1 MKKLISFLAVIFF
14 SIASYGQITSYPH
27 NTNFESSF
35 GDWLNVVGDDF
46 DWALKSGSGTPSGG
60 TGPQSSPYGANSSS
74 GYAYCESS
82 SPNYPNKE
90 AWLECVYDFSA
101 LSSPQI
107 SIYYHM
113 YSSYNSS
120 SYGPGTLQ
128 LDVYDG
134 SSWTMNVWND
144 TTSNSSWQTT
154 TIDLSQFAGMSN
166 VKLSWTGYTIGWQS
180 DVCLDELSVSDNTN
194 SGGGGGSS
202 NAVEVGDPNSTTEN
216 GRVPAYGYYDF
227 SWSAAIYHASD
238 FANQQLDIDKISW
251 NVTNGN
257 SMLMTKQ
264 QIWFAHTLE
273 DVFLTGDE
281 PMPALTGPYI
291 QWVKVYEGDINFV
304 PGWNEVTLQTVYP
317 YNGSS
322 NLLVKVINEH
332 GSWASSY
339 PEFQYT
345 AKTNTVVYNYDDGSF
360 PGPIGYVN
368 DYRPNTRFGFGGTPL
383 PIELISFDAWLD
395 DDISPIVTIEWEV
408 ASQVNN
414 DYYTILKS
422 SDGFSWS
429 VLTELPGAGTVNQ
442 HMKYSIQDKNPRRG
456 WNYYKLKQTD
466 YDGQWEEFEVVSVGF
481 DPPRLEVIRTYDQMG
496 REVKPNQRGFVI
508 QVWDNGEIT
517 KTINE

>member
-1 MKKLISFLAVIFF
+1 MKKLLSFLVVIFF

-27 NTNFESSF
+27 NTNFESSL

-46 DWALKSGSGTPSGG
+46 DWTLKSGSGTPSSG
-60 TGPQSSPYGANSSS
+60 TGPQLSPYGANSSS
-74 GYAYCESS
+74 GYVFCESS

-113 YSSYNSS
+113 YSSYNTA

-134 SSWTMNVWND
+134 SAWTMNVWSN
-144 TTSNSSWQTT
+144 TTSNSTWQTT
-154 TIDLSQFAGMSN
+154 TIDLAQFAGMSN

-180 DVCLDELSVSDNTN
+180 DISLDELSVSDNT
-194 SGGGGGSS
+194 SSGGGGSS
-202 NAVEVGDPNSTTEN
+202 NVVEVGDPNSTLQN
-216 GRVPAYGYYDF
+216 GRVPAYGYYDY

-257 SMLMTKQ
+257 SMTMNNQ
-264 QIWFAHTLE
+264 EIWFAHTPE
-273 DVFLTGDE
+273 MIFLDANE
-281 PMPALTGPYI
+281 PLPSLLPPHI
-291 QWVKVYEGDINFV
+291 QWVKVYDGTINFV
-304 PGWNEVTLQTVYP
+304 PGWNEITLQTYYP
-317 YNGSS
+317 YNGTD
-322 NLLVKVINEH
+322 NLLIKVVNEH

-345 AKTNTVVYNYDDGSF
+345 SKASTVVYNYDDGSY
-360 PGPIGYVN
+360 PTGTGYIN
-368 DYRPNTRFGFGGTPL
+368 DYRPNTRFGFGGSAL
-383 PIELISFDAWLD
+383 PIELLSFDAW
-395 DDISPIVTIEWEV
+395 ISEEVSPVVTIEWEV

-414 DYYTILKS
+414 SHYTVLKS

-429 VLTELPGAGTVNQ
+429 EIAKIPGAGTTNTQ
-442 HMKYSIQDKNPRRG
+442 IDYSIKDDNPRRG

-481 DPPRLEVIRTYDQMG
+481 DPPRLEIIRTYDQMG